1 MYPKVKVR
9 SLEEDNDNFDFPII
23 PIQGFDSFSI
33 RDSSPPVKG
42 VKSAVSVARI
52 PRSYIPRSITP
63 PPSLPTSAANKSELE
78 QDGRKPRI
86 RASSIPRPRAVISS
100 PDNDQ
105 ILRTKNKMR
114 LQRPSAMSIPT
125 LAQSRQLEGRSTR
138 TSTTKKPLKSIE
150 SKATTHTNDA
160 KEKKG
165 SSSSKVSISNVS
177 KAKPG
182 ENKVATRAND
192 VKEKNVSTLH
202 VRVPVSDIS
211 KAKPC
216 FMVT

>member
-9 SLEEDNDNFDFPII
+9 SLEGDNDNFDFPII
-23 PIQGFDSFSI
+23 PIEGFDSFSI

-42 VKSAVSVARI
+42 VKLAASVARI

-63 PPSLPTSAANKSELE
+63 PPSLPTPAANKSELE

-86 RASSIPRPRAVISS
+86 RASSIPRPRAVVSS

-105 ILRTKNKMR
+105 ILGTKNKMR
-114 LQRPSAMSIPT
+114 LQRPSAMRTPT

-138 TSTTKKPLKSIE
+138 TMNTKKPLKSIE
-150 SKATTHTNDA
+150 SKATTHTKDI
-160 KEKKG
+160 KENKG
-165 SSSSKVSISNVS
+165 SNTNVS

-182 ENKVATRAND
+182 ENKVATRVND
-192 VKEKNVSTLH
+192 VKERNVSTLH
-202 VRVPVSDIS
+202 VRVPISDIS

>member
-1 MYPKVKVR
+1 MAFLVPLYVLVFLFFSFYKRVR
-9 SLEEDNDNFDFPII
+9 SRTKSNDVDEI
-23 PIQGFDSFSI
+23 PFIGKILLFSLVCTACIGFGYN
-33 RDSSPPVKG
+33 VA
-42 VKSAVSVARI
+42 AVYLTAIFLFVS
-52 PRSYIPRSITP
+52 
-63 PPSLPTSAANKSELE
+63 
-78 QDGRKPRI
+78 
-86 RASSIPRPRAVISS
+86 
-100 PDNDQ
+100 DNDQ